1 MTQNKLPKKNKFFK
15 AKKLDSLILTQH
27 SLCLVLNTK
36 LKVGTHKEAA
46 TEDGCSKS
54 LEKHLKGR
62 NPIFGDVH
70 DVRYLK
76 LC

>member
-15 AKKLDSLILTQH
+15 AKKLDSLILTQQ
-27 SLCLVLNTK
+27 SLFLVLNTK
-36 LKVGTHKEAA
+36 MKMGTHKQAE
-46 TEDGCSKS
+46 TEDGCSKNP
-54 LEKHLKGR
+54 EKHLKGR
-62 NPIFGDVH
+62 NSIFGDVH